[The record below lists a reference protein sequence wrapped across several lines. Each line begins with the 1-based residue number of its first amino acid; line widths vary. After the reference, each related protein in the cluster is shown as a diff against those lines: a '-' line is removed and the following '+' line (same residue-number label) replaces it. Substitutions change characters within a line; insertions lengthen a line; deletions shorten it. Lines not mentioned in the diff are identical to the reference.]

1 MLINSKVQIEK
12 FGCKK
17 LQGSPPRA
25 LGFLVE
31 ILKGIWVGENFRKI
45 ENFRNFSKVSK
56 RWEMVRNCVFMLLGG
71 GLVRFG
77 VRFGSVGWVL
87 RLRRKRR

>member
-12 FGCKK
+12 FGGKK

-31 ILKGIWVGENFRKI
+31 ILKGIWVGEHFRKI
-45 ENFRNFSKVSK
+45 ENFRKFSKVSK
-56 RWEMVRNCVFMLLGG
+56 RWEMVRNDVFMVFGS
-71 GLVRFG
+71 GLVCFS
-77 VRFGSVGWVL
+77 VRFGSVGALV
-87 RLRRKRR
+87 